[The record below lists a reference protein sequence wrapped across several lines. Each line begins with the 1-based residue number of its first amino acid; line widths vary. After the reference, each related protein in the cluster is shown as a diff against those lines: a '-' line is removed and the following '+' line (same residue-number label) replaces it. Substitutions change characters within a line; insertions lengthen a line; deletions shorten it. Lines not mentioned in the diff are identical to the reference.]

1 MMRLVTMHKKMTTL
15 VVTSAFLMAGCTDP
29 SRFQSAPAGDNTKQG
44 AIIGGMIGVAS
55 GLLSGDKDKAV
66 KRGIIGAGVGAIA
79 GNQLDKQEADLRRS
93 MGNDNV
99 IIRNTGDRLIVTLP
113 QDILFA
119 TDSATLRYDLQS
131 DLRALAANLQ
141 QYPMTTVQIIGHTDN
156 VGDAAYNQSLSVAR
170 AESVTG
176 VLVQNGVAPNRLVAF
191 GRGEDQPIASNLTA
205 EGRQQNRRVD
215 IVILPNAQ

>member
-1 MMRLVTMHKKMTTL
+1 
-15 VVTSAFLMAGCTDP
+15 
-29 SRFQSAPAGDNTKQG
+29 
-44 AIIGGMIGVAS
+44 MIGVAS

-131 DLRALAANLQ
+131 DLRALATNLQ